1 MPRTDSKATPMTW
14 WGGLGLYYKDQW
26 RVTLLAIVIY
36 SVVFVVPAIY
46 TTAPFALSRAV
57 TTGKF
62 TSLSCGGKGYNY
74 TYSYTV
80 QGALYSGE
88 SGWGNWDGNEGPCSS
103 SRVGQPAFVTYDPAH
118 PERSIGGTIAGR
130 FKPDLVILGLLSVA
144 MTFVFVPVSYATARR
159 KGWTPRELNG
169 PPPLSRQSRRA
180 LERRERKANKPP

>member
-1 MPRTDSKATPMTW
+1 M
-14 WGGLGLYYKDQW
+14 
-26 RVTLLAIVIY
+26 
-36 SVVFVVPAIY
+36 FVVPAIY

-88 SGWGNWDGNEGPCSS
+88 SGWGNWDGNEGPCST

-118 PERSIGGTIAGR
+118 PERSISGSIAGR
-130 FKPDLVILGLLSVA
+130 FKPDLVILGLLSIA

-159 KGWTPRELNG
+159 KGWTPRVING
-169 PPPLSRQSRRA
+169 PTLLSRQSRRA
-180 LERRERKANKPP
+180 LERRERKTNKPP